1 MDLKKSIALMQAL
14 IGLTLLSAAGLAL
27 AQIKDNKLSDAAS
40 DAAANARNS
49 MPASAPQA
57 PNNPTANPNNPY
69 PGPQQAAAR
78 VNQIQAEQAKRVA
91 EAKASGKLSPQE
103 LATLQ
108 QMVDYIANFEKQA
121 NKGGIGAG
129 EYNQLMGMLSQL
141 SARINSAAASAS
153 NQALPPMQNMPRMG
167 APVAG
172 GPPQA
177 VPPGY
182 GNRFNPEKLKT
193 TQPNP
198 QVPALYMAEI
208 EKITNFLVGVKTPA
222 DAEKA
227 ILTIQPEMKRLKRLD
242 NAFDELILHMSAAQ
256 AENKMTPE
264 MTRLAATMA
273 SFEQVGMRLESELD
287 RVEKLGLSPQALA
300 VLKQIRKELDD

>member
-1 MDLKKSIALMQAL
+1 MTISLNGILSKTIS
-14 IGLTLLSAAGLAL
+14 LTLAIIFASGLAL
-27 AQIKDNKLSDAAS
+27 AQAQNNPQGVANATNPISNAPAAS
-40 DAAANARNS
+40 
-49 MPASAPQA
+49 
-57 PNNPTANPNNPY
+57 PY

-78 VNQIQAEQAKRVA
+78 VNQMQAEQAKRMA
-91 EAKASGKLSPQE
+91 GAQASGMLSPQE

-108 QMVDYIANFEKQA
+108 QMVEYIANFEKQA
-121 NKGGIGAG
+121 NKGGIGPG
-129 EYNQLMGMLSQL
+129 EYNQLMSMFAQL
-141 SARINSAAASAS
+141 SARINSAAASTS
-153 NQALPPMQNMPRMG
+153 NQALPPMSRMG
-167 APVAG
+167 APGASG
-172 GPPQA
+172 PQA

-208 EKITNFLVGVKTPA
+208 EKITNFLVGVKTPV

-227 ILTIQPEMKRLKRLD
+227 ILVIQPEMKRLKRLD

-256 AENKMTPE
+256 VENKMTPE
-264 MTRLAATMA
+264 MQKLAATMA
-273 SFEQVGMRLESELD
+273 TFEKVGMRLESEMD

-300 VLKQIRKELDD
+300 ILKQIRKELDD